1 MGDTSPRGR
10 QDTAE
15 ESQNPCL
22 AHHFSPTVSSYA
34 GSGGRH
40 VHSGGFQKLPSG
52 RWGRRRWR
60 QAQTGPALEA
70 TPFSTHPT
78 GHPGLYTHRAPRP
91 PESPGPPAPTMGCP
105 PPKRRLSCLSPRR
118 PCLVGP
124 ARRQPPSRAKLTR
137 SPCASTNTTYAQAR
151 RDTWGSNGERCQAEG
166 NSLWVAPWTEVTGQA
181 GEGGGETGVPS
192 L

>member
-1 MGDTSPRGR
+1 MGDTSPQGR

-22 AHHFSPTVSSYA
+22 AHHFSPTVSSHA

-40 VHSGGFQKLPSG
+40 VHSGGFQKLPSW

-60 QAQTGPALEA
+60 QAQTGPALGA

-91 PESPGPPAPTMGCP
+91 PESPGASCP
-105 PPKRRLSCLSPRR
+105 HHGLPLQEETVLALSPKAVPGGACKEAAPEPSQANQESLRLHQHHICPGTTR
-118 PCLVGP
+118 HVGQQ
-124 ARRQPPSRAKLTR
+124 R
-137 SPCASTNTTYAQAR
+137 
-151 RDTWGSNGERCQAEG
+151 
-166 NSLWVAPWTEVTGQA
+166 
-181 GEGGGETGVPS
+181 
-192 L
+192 